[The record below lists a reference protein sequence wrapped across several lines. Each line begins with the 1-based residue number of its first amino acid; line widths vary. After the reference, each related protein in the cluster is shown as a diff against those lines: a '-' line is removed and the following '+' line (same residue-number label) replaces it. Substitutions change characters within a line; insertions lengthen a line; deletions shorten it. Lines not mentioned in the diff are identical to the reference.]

1 MYCNLERLRSEPITG
16 PNLWSPGRR
25 CQIKKFQ
32 GEPSCTTVG
41 MSPPTCR
48 AGLSTGRS
56 PVQVVRLLLC
66 LVSFGGT
73 ARKWAMIILNVKSL
87 ASSKQG
93 SHTSENDSLAKW
105 RKIPKGTLDVC
116 LYFCSL
122 QKKLMEG
129 KTKWDRAFDSWGARR
144 HFLERAR
151 SPILATPLC
160 ELLFSEKQQN
170 PVD

>member
-1 MYCNLERLRSEPITG
+1 MSDQEIPRGAELYHCGNESSHLQSRLVDWQESSSSC
-16 PNLWSPGRR
+16 LSSPLSCFFWRH
-25 CQIKKFQ
+25 CQKVSNDNTECQK
-32 GEPSCTTVG
+32 SCV
-41 MSPPTCR
+41 
-48 AGLSTGRS
+48 
-56 PVQVVRLLLC
+56 
-66 LVSFGGT
+66 FK
-73 ARKWAMIILNVKSL
+73 ARKPHFRKW
-87 ASSKQG
+87 
-93 SHTSENDSLAKW
+93 SLAKW
-105 RKIPKGTLDVC
+105 RKIPKGTPDVC